1 MHSVGQSLYISSYN
15 NIILSCDIFF
25 TSSHHSHRIC
35 YGLLLEIGGIPKVR
49 KNSKLKD
56 HNMKKKKTQACRTFD
71 LKKCTSHGCIM
82 AKEDDCVL
90 DETE

>member
-1 MHSVGQSLYISSYN
+1 MHSVGLSLYISSYN
-15 NIILSCDIFF
+15 NIILSCDFF
-25 TSSHHSHRIC
+25 TSSHHSPRMR
-35 YGLLLEIGGIPKVR
+35 YGLLVEIGGIPKVR

-56 HNMKKKKTQACRTFD
+56 HNIKKKKTQACRTFD
-71 LKKCTSHGCIM
+71 SKNCASHGCIM